1 LPAPPDLPG
10 EVLASWEAIRSMKI
24 RGAGRIARE
33 AAAALAGAADAFSGR
48 DAREFLD
55 YMERVAAF
63 MREARPTAVSLPNA
77 ISFVMRR
84 LRDARPA
91 DVDAGRAIVKA
102 AAREFIEYSSR
113 AVDAI
118 GELGARRLRNGDV
131 VMTHCHSSA
140 AAAVLSEARRAGK
153 INRVYVKE
161 TRPRLQ
167 GLTAARILGEAGL
180 DVVLIP
186 DSAVRYF
193 MKDVDRVIV
202 GADAVAA
209 NGAVVNKIGTSVVA
223 LAAKEARVNFYVAA
237 ETYKFSPKTIVGEL
251 VPIEFRDPA
260 EVAGK
265 GWVADHPGIEVMNP
279 AFDVTPAEYI
289 DAIITERGV
298 MSPYAAPLIL
308 LEEYGVRVWGAGVDE
323 GKLHPEEMGRA
334 SDM

>member
-1 LPAPPDLPG
+1 
-10 EVLASWEAIRSMKI
+10 MKI

-237 ETYKFSPKTIVGEL
+237 ETYKFSFETITGEL
-251 VPIEFRDPA
+251 VPQVVLSEASLIAP
-260 EVAGK
+260 
-265 GWVADHPGIEVMNP
+265 PGRMARLMGRAIVRAP
-279 AFDVTPAEYI
+279 VFDVTPAEYI